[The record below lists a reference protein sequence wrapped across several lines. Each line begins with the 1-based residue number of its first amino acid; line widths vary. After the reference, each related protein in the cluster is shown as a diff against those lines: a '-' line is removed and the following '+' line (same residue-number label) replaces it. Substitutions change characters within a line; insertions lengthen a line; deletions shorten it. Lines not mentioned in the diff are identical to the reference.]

1 MMQNITE
8 RDQTVDKNM
17 FFNFVIFLYLLSF
30 ISKK

>member
-17 FFNFVIFLYLLSF
+17 FFNFVIFFVF
-30 ISKK
+30 IKFHL